1 MEPELAA
8 TLRTGPFHHALR
20 AAIRARGLSLQRLQ
34 HRLNEAG
41 LHIGL
46 GTLSYWQSG
55 KRRPERAD
63 SLRAVAALEG
73 VLELPERSLL
83 VLLGPPRPRGRA
95 AGLPRGAKSYSE
107 LLRGAQPLIDVI
119 DNLGPYDGRLHTICS
134 LGSVHV
140 GPDRSAQYAEYTQIV
155 QAHQPTDRS
164 VAVYQG
170 EDGAAAADITVTAL
184 ENCRIGRVRTDPD
197 GPRLVAEV
205 LFDRRLMVGET
216 QLQRF
221 RIADSSG
228 IPTNQQYQWIRF
240 PAKQV
245 AIQVIFHPD
254 ALPAVCWRFQRRHE
268 GGPDLTREEI
278 TLGPHRSIHV
288 VATDMQPGLV
298 GVGWDWS

>member
-1 MEPELAA
+1 MDPELSA

-34 HRLNEAG
+34 HRLNEVG

-95 AGLPRGAKSYSE
+95 AGLPRGAKSYTD
-107 LLRGAQPLIDVI
+107 LIRGAQPLMDVI
-119 DNLGPYDGRLHTICS
+119 DDLGPHDGRLHTIS
-134 LGSVHV
+134 TFESVYC
-140 GPDRSAQYAEYTQIV
+140 GPERSAHTAEYSQIV
-155 QAHQPTDRS
+155 QAHQPTDRT
-164 VAVYQG
+164 VVVYQG
-170 EDGAAAADITVTAL
+170 EDGANAEHFTVTAM
-184 ENCRIGRVRTDPD
+184 ENCRIGRVRIDPD
-197 GPRLVAEV
+197 TPRLVAEV
-205 LFDRRLMVGET
+205 LFDRKLMVGET
-216 QLQRF
+216 QLFKFRF
-221 RIADSSG
+221 NDPSG
-228 IPTNQQYQWIRF
+228 IQSNQHYLWVRF
-240 PAKQV
+240 PARQV
-245 AIQVIFHPD
+245 VIQVNFHPD
-254 ALPAVCWRFQRRHE
+254 ALPAVCWRFHRRHE

-298 GVGWDWS
+298 GLGWDWS